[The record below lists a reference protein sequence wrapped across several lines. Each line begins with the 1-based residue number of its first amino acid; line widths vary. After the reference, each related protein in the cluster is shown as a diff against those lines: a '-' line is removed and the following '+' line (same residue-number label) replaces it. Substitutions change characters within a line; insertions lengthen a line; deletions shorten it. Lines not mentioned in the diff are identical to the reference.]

1 MNISDTVPHQIIL
14 WVIWFAFL
22 SGLPFFVVFLGP
34 DPDRAVENVLPFP
47 ALLAVIPPFLA
58 SVIVR
63 WLVLPK
69 VAKQGPEAQ
78 LVILVVGMALAE
90 SLVFFGIFLF
100 PADSLL
106 FIVFA
111 VIGMAQFVPLWALP
125 KRDQGSGLRA

>member
-1 MNISDTVPHQIIL
+1 MNTSDAVPHQIIL

-22 SGLPFFVVFLGP
+22 AGLPVFVVFLGP
-34 DPDRAVENVLPFP
+34 DPDRAVESALPFP
-47 ALLAVIPPFLA
+47 ALLAVVPPFLA

-63 WLVLPK
+63 WLVLPR

-78 LVILVVGMALAE
+78 LVFLVIGMALAE

-100 PADSLL
+100 PADYLL

-111 VIGMAQFVPLWALP
+111 VIGMAQFIPLWAIP
-125 KRDQGSGLRA
+125 KRDHGSGLRS